1 VRNYH
6 KAGCADFSALSAT
19 QRLAEARRLLIAAGY
34 SPARPLQ
41 MRLRHPNS
49 DTHRRIALAVVAM
62 WQPLGVRAELVS
74 ADLRAH
80 QAALA
85 QGDFDVARGA
95 WYAEDTDPV
104 SFLRLLD
111 SRAGAMNL
119 SRFADAAY
127 DALLDRSDRTVDVAQ
142 RAGLL
147 REAEAR
153 AMELQPIAPLY
164 VYVSRRLV
172 SPSVEGWTDN
182 PRGVHVNRWL
192 GVRARTR

>member
-1 VRNYH
+1 
-6 KAGCADFSALSAT
+6 
-19 QRLAEARRLLIAAGY
+19 
-34 SPARPLQ
+34 
-41 MRLRHPNS
+41 
-49 DTHRRIALAVVAM
+49 M

-127 DALLDRSDRTVDVAQ
+127 DALLDRSDLTVDAAQ

-153 AMELQPIAPLY
+153 AMQLQPIAPLY

-172 SPSVEGWTDN
+172 SPRVEGWTDN

-192 GVRARTR
+192 GVRARPR